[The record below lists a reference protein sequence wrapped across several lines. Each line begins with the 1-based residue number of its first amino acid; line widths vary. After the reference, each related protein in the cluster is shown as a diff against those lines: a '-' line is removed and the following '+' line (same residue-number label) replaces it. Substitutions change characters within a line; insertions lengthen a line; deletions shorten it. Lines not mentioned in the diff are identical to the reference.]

1 VTLAFS
7 RMTIDSGWVQ
17 ILKRECPLAFHHKL
31 SCVPTTWFIDGQI
44 KLMKAAWIDTWETF
58 FHRQFVDTI
67 DRALAFGASVVVMG
81 FDDYTHVPQCK
92 SMTQR
97 KRTAKVVTY
106 EYDPAE
112 ALPRVPPEDWN
123 AAMRNRN
130 FKINVIKFVV
140 RNLEIHFKTC
150 PKTVVIDW
158 VGAPVVLGRPLA
170 LDGREL
176 PVREPGCKRGECDIK
191 AFGWTT
197 WGPTVLQ
204 STDGDFIPLALLQAS
219 DSAAPIYLERLM
231 THLTPAKKRS
241 IDGDRKRQLEYVCI
255 STLLARVSELLPSH
269 ASPAG
274 TLATMIALTGCD
286 FCNSMPAIGP
296 AKLWAAKHAARD
308 LDFGS
313 TKGVLAAV
321 TTAYQL
327 NFAKHIRP
335 TRQGDIVSAS
345 DEVAQALGM
354 YELVSRNI
362 RNNSATSQKHKDA
375 IWTVTHMHM
384 HVLNVA
390 WTVGE
395 YWTRLGLYADP
406 VCDERYGYKKNAK
419 GSCEFITA

>member
-1 VTLAFS
+1 
-7 RMTIDSGWVQ
+7 MTIDSGWVQ
-17 ILKRECPLAFHHKL
+17 ILKRECPHAFHNKL
-31 SCVPTTWFIDGQI
+31 PAVPTTWFIDGQI
-44 KLMKAAWIDTWETF
+44 KLMKAAWIDTWEGF

-67 DRALAFGASVVVMG
+67 DRALGFGASVVVMG
-81 FDDYTHVPQCK
+81 FDDYTYVPPCK

-97 KRTAKVVTY
+97 KRSAKVVTY
-106 EYDPAE
+106 KYDPAE

-140 RNLEIHFKTC
+140 RNLEIHFRACSKTII
-150 PKTVVIDW
+150 IDW
-158 VGAPVVLGRPLA
+158 VGAPVVLGRALA

-176 PVREPGCKRGECDIK
+176 PVHDPGSKRGECDIK

-204 STDGDFIPLALLQAS
+204 STDGDFVPLALLRAS
-219 DSAAPIYLERLM
+219 DGAAPIFLERLM
-231 THLTPAKKRS
+231 THLTPAKKRNV
-241 IDGDRKRQLEYVCI
+241 DGDRKRQLEYVCI
-255 STLLARVSELLPSH
+255 STLLTGVTELLPSH
-269 ASPAG
+269 VSPAG
-274 TLATMIALTGCD
+274 TLATMVALTGCD

-296 AKLWAAKHAARD
+296 AKLWAAKHACRAI
-308 LDFGS
+308 DFG
-313 TKGVLAAV
+313 TPAGVLAAV

-327 NFAKHIRP
+327 NFGKHIRP

-345 DEVAQALGM
+345 GEVAQALAM

-362 RNNSATSQKHKDA
+362 RNNSSTSQKHKDS

-390 WTVGE
+390 WTVAE
-395 YWTRLGLYADP
+395 YWTRLGLYEDP
-406 VCDERYGYKKNAK
+406 VCDERYGYKNNAK
-419 GSCEFITA
+419 GNCEFITD

>member
-1 VTLAFS
+1 
-7 RMTIDSGWVQ
+7 MTIDSGWVQ
-17 ILKRECPLAFHHKL
+17 ILKRECPLAFHNNL
-31 SCVPTTWFIDGQI
+31 PCVPTTWFIDGQI

-67 DRALAFGASVVVMG
+67 ERALGFGSSVVVMG

-97 KRTAKVVTY
+97 KRSAKVVTY

-140 RNLEIHFKTC
+140 RNLEIHFRAC
-150 PKTVVIDW
+150 PKTIIIDW
-158 VGAPVVLGRPLA
+158 VGAPVVLGRALA

-176 PVREPGCKRGECDIK
+176 PEPDPDNKRGECDIK
-191 AFGWTT
+191 AFTWTG

-204 STDGDFIPLALLQAS
+204 STDGDFVPLALLQTS
-219 DSAAPIYLERLM
+219 DGAAPIYLERLM
-231 THLTPAKKRS
+231 THLTPARKRS
-241 IDGDRKRQLEYVCI
+241 LHGDRKRQIEYVCI
-255 STLLARVSELLPSH
+255 STMLARVRELLPSH
-269 ASPAG
+269 ASPAA

-286 FCNSMPAIGP
+286 FCNSMPVVGP
-296 AKLWAAKHAARD
+296 AKLWAARHAAKAI
-308 LDFGS
+308 DFA
-313 TKGVLAAV
+313 TTEGVLAAV

-327 NFAKHIRP
+327 NFAKHIRQ

-345 DEVAQALGM
+345 REESQSLGM
-354 YELVSRNI
+354 YELVSGSI
-362 RNNSATSQKHKDA
+362 AKNSATSQKHKDS
-375 IWTVTHMHM
+375 IWTATRMQM
-384 HVLNVA
+384 HVRNVA

-395 YWTRLGLYADP
+395 YWSRLGLYADP
-406 VCDERYGYKKNAK
+406 VCERYGYKKNAK
-419 GSCEFITA
+419 GSCEFMTD

>member
-1 VTLAFS
+1 
-7 RMTIDSGWVQ
+7 MTIDSGWVQ

-31 SCVPTTWFIDGQI
+31 PCVPTTWFIDGQI

-67 DRALAFGASVVVMG
+67 ERALGFGASVVVMG

-97 KRTAKVVTY
+97 KRSSKVVTY

-140 RNLEIHFKTC
+140 RNLEIHFRAC
-150 PKTVVIDW
+150 PKTIIIDW
-158 VGAPVVLGRPLA
+158 VGAPVVLGRALA

-176 PVREPGCKRGECDIK
+176 PERAPGSKRGECDIK
-191 AFGWTT
+191 AFGWTA

-204 STDGDFIPLALLQAS
+204 STDGDFVPLALLQTS
-219 DSAAPIYLERLM
+219 DGAAPIYLERLM

-241 IDGDRKRQLEYVCI
+241 IDGERKRQLEYVCI
-255 STLLARVSELLPSH
+255 STMLARVRELLPSH
-269 ASPAG
+269 ASPAA

-286 FCNSMPAIGP
+286 FSNSMPAIGP
-296 AKLWAAKHAARD
+296 AKLWAAKHACRA

-313 TKGVLAAV
+313 TEGVLAAV

-327 NFAKHIRP
+327 NFAKHIRN

-345 DEVAQALGM
+345 GEEARALDM
-354 YELVSRNI
+354 YEVVSRNI
-362 RNNSATSQKHKDA
+362 RNNSSTSQKHKDA
-375 IWTVTHMHM
+375 IWTVKHMHM

-395 YWTRLGLYADP
+395 YWSRLGLYADP
-406 VCDERYGYKKNAK
+406 VCERYGYKKNAK
-419 GSCEFITA
+419 GSCEFMTD